1 MTSGRVRD
9 EKEERSWRGRRC
21 CFCDCGRE
29 RRGTLRARNSCG
41 PRLCSRVTEME
52 RRQPITKWHQCGR
65 CTYNTHRRDHMRI
78 HLRTHTGEK
87 PFKCTDCAKAFT
99 QLGSLQTHRR
109 THTSQKPFKCTVCDK
124 AFTQL
129 GNLKTHLRTHTGEKP
144 FKCAVCEKAFTVSS
158 HLQRHQ
164 STHTG
169 EKLFKC
175 TVCDKAFA
183 QAGALNKHQKVH
195 REMAAVVTAAVVA
208 TPGREGQ
215 DAATSAASRKREPE
229 GNPVREA
236 RPGVKVKREVDVS
249 AATAPKPGL
258 HGGHLGARAGER
270 SHGCGVRGKAIFC
283 SGALHR
289 HRKIHPERMPN
300 SKPPPPREAPRAA
313 ASSGRAFN
321 LADHLRGM
329 RHGHA
334 GVGRAHG
341 CPERRRALPPV
352 RELPGARMPAAAG
365 GQKVAVEGGGRGATV
380 TAPPSKRK
388 REGNPSFETWPGV
401 KVEDGDGSCHYTP
414 PTVVRECRGESR
426 GGCAARPRVRASRG
440 RGDAA
445 PRTDDDN
452 DDGAW
457 AERGERA
464 LPSSSVED
472 EDASD
477 TEGDEG
483 S

>member
-1 MTSGRVRD
+1 
-9 EKEERSWRGRRC
+9 
-21 CFCDCGRE
+21 
-29 RRGTLRARNSCG
+29 
-41 PRLCSRVTEME
+41 ME

-87 PFKCTDCAKAFT
+87 PFKCSDCAKAFT

-195 REMAAVVTAAVVA
+195 REAAAAAAATAAS

-215 DAATSAASRKREPE
+215 DAASSTAPRQREPE
-229 GNPVREA
+229 GNAVREA
-236 RPGVKVKREVDVS
+236 RPGVKVKREADVAA
-249 AATAPKPGL
+249 AATPKPGL
-258 HGGHLGARAGER
+258 HGGHLGARAGEK
-270 SHGCGVRGKAIFC
+270 SHGCGVRGNAIFC
-283 SGALHR
+283 SGTLHR

-300 SKPPPPREAPRAA
+300 SKPPPPPREAPHAA
-313 ASSGRAFN
+313 PSSGRAFS

-329 RHGHA
+329 RHGRA
-334 GVGRAHG
+334 GVGGAHG
-341 CPERRRALPPV
+341 CHERRRAPV
-352 RELPGARMPAAAG
+352 PARELPGARTPAPAG
-365 GQKVAVEGGGRGATV
+365 ARKVTLEGGGRGAAV
-380 TAPPSKRK
+380 APPPPKRK
-388 REGNPSFETWPGV
+388 REGNPGFETWPGV
-401 KVEDGDGSCHYTP
+401 KVEDGGGSCQYAP
-414 PTVVRECRGESR
+414 PTVVRDCRGESR
-426 GGCAARPRVRASRG
+426 GGWAARPRAPRG
-440 RGDAA
+440 RGGAA
-445 PRTDDDN
+445 PRTDDDDERH

-457 AERGERA
+457 GERGEGA

-472 EDASD
+472 EDVSD
-477 TEGDEG
+477 TEDDEG